1 MKITSIELYEL
12 RVPLNKPFTRSVRI
26 GTLVDCTPVVSR
38 IDTDDGLEGI
48 GETNPVMPLTS
59 EDAAVVV
66 HVIRE
71 HLAPAVLGADPRN
84 LHDIHRRMDAAS
96 SGWSVPKAALD
107 LACHDLLGKSG
118 GLRVADMLGGVAHDR
133 LPVMWTVGMDT
144 PEANAEEAVAMRRQ
158 GFTSLMIKVA
168 AGTVE
173 QDAARVRAVREAVGP
188 DYPLIADANQGWDVL
203 RAVRFAKLVEDCGL
217 ALLEQPV
224 PPEDID
230 GLAEV
235 RRRTGLLISADESVH
250 TLTQARRLIEKK
262 AADVFS
268 IKVIKHGGIRKAHAI
283 MRYAEAHGILC
294 LMNSNAEEGVTQA
307 ASLQLGAAA
316 SNLWPF
322 GHAYRSPLR
331 LAGDISTFS
340 EHIRDGWVSLPTE
353 PGLGVALKPD
363 MLDRFLIRR
372 HVITR
377 QGTGVPRP

>member
-1 MKITSIELYEL
+1 MKIVSLELHEL
-12 RVPLNKPFTRSVRI
+12 RVPLNKPFTRSKAI
-26 GTLVDCTPVVSR
+26 GTLVDCTPIICAVT
-38 IDTDDGLEGI
+38 TDDGLTGI

-59 EDAAVVV
+59 EDAAVAV

-71 HLAPAVLGADPRN
+71 YLAPSVLGADPRN
-84 LHDIHRRMDAAS
+84 LHDIHGRMDAAV
-96 SGWSVPKAALD
+96 SGWSVPKAILD

-118 GLRVADMLGGVAHDR
+118 GLRVADMLGGVVHER
-133 LPVMWTVGMDT
+133 LPIMWTVGMDT
-144 PEANAEEAVAMRRQ
+144 PEANAEEAAAMQRQ

-203 RAVRFAKLVEDCGL
+203 RAVRFAKLAEGCNL

-224 PPEDID
+224 PPDDID

-250 TLTQARRLIEKK
+250 TLAQAKHLIEKK
-262 AADVFS
+262 AVDVFS

-283 MRYAEAHGILC
+283 MRYAGAHGILC

-307 ASLQLGAAA
+307 ASLQLGASA

-340 EHIRDGWVSLPTE
+340 DHIGNGWVTLPSG
-353 PGLGVALKPD
+353 PGLGVELKPE
-363 MLDRFLIRR
+363 MMERFLIRTHR
-372 HVITR
+372 MDLSR
-377 QGTGVPRP
+377 

>member
-1 MKITSIELYEL
+1 M
-12 RVPLNKPFTRSVRI
+12 
-26 GTLVDCTPVVSR
+26 DCTPIVCKL
-38 IDTDDGLEGI
+38 ITEDGLVGI

-59 EDAAVVV
+59 EDAAVVI
-66 HVIRE
+66 HIIRE
-71 HLAPAVLGADPRN
+71 YLAPAVLGADPRN
-84 LHDIHRRMDAAS
+84 LHDIHQRMDAAT
-96 SGWSVPKAALD
+96 SGWSVPKAAID
-107 LACHDLLGKSG
+107 LACYDLLGKSG
-118 GLRVADMLGGVAHDR
+118 GLRVADMLGGAVHER

-144 PEANAEEAVAMRRQ
+144 PEANAEEAAAMQRQ

-173 QDAARVRAVREAVGP
+173 QDAARIRAIREAVGP

-203 RAVRFAKLVEDCGL
+203 RAVRFARLVEDCGL

-224 PPEDID
+224 PPDDID

-235 RRRTGLLISADESVH
+235 RRTAGLRLSADESVH
-250 TLTQARRLIEKK
+250 TLAQARHLIEKK
-262 AADVFS
+262 AVDVFS

-307 ASLQLGAAA
+307 ASLQLGASA

-340 EHIRDGWVSLPTE
+340 DHIHDGWVSLPKE
-353 PGLGVALKPD
+353 PGLGVTLKPD
-363 MLDRFLIRR
+363 MLERFLIRR
-372 HVITR
+372 HTI
-377 QGTGVPRP
+377 PKS